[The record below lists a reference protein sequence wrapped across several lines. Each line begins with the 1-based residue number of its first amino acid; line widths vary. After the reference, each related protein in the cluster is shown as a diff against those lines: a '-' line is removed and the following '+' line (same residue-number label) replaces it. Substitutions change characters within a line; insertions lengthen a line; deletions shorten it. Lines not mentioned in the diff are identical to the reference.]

1 MAEQVSDRYGRLSD
15 HLYRFIRDL
24 ASREDPGWGE
34 REDIEMAIR
43 FIKRLEA
50 LHEKEEEYRKCARE
64 VKRHWRRTKK
74 RADVVSLVT
83 TQQGKVPA

>member
-1 MAEQVSDRYGRLSD
+1 MAEQVLDRYVRLSD

-24 ASREDPGWGE
+24 ASYSHPEWDE
-34 REDIEMAIR
+34 RENIEMAIR

-50 LHEKEEEYRKCARE
+50 LHEKEEEYRKRM
-64 VKRHWRRTKK
+64 RHHSRRTKK

-83 TQQGKVPA
+83 KT